1 MYMLLVCLPLL
12 ASFFFPFHLSFKN
25 IFLSICIGT
34 MELVSTDSEDVMV
47 TTNMDI
53 TLNTELVFRNKGS
66 CGVRP
71 RLTQVQLQL
80 NSNEIKLNCQ
90 SEDQCE
96 DDRVSYMAL
105 GNITITNAVSDDE
118 GNYRFGAQV
127 SCPSQIVQ
135 TKDFSVTITGKV

>member
-1 MYMLLVCLPLL
+1 
-12 ASFFFPFHLSFKN
+12 
-25 IFLSICIGT
+25 
-34 MELVSTDSEDVMV
+34 MELVSTDSKDVMA
-47 TTNMDI
+47 TTNTDI

-80 NSNEIKLNCQ
+80 NSNEIRLNCQ

-96 DDRVSYMAL
+96 DGRVSYDAL
-105 GNITITNAVSDDE
+105 GNITITNAMSDDA

-135 TKDFSVTITGKV
+135 TKDFVVTVTGAVVIIFLCFCSFLLLFRFKWTHTQIKKEYKQVH

>member
-1 MYMLLVCLPLL
+1 MYMYKHV
-12 ASFFFPFHLSFKN
+12 
-25 IFLSICIGT
+25 FLSICIGT
-34 MELVSTDSEDVMV
+34 MELVSTDSEDVMA

-53 TLNTELVFRNKGS
+53 TLNTELVFKNKGS

-80 NSNEIKLNCQ
+80 NSDEIRLNCQ

-96 DDRVSYMAL
+96 DGRVSYEAL
-105 GNITITNAVSDDE
+105 SNITIADAMSNDT

-135 TKDFSVTITGKV
+135 TKDFSVTVTGKV

>member
-1 MYMLLVCLPLL
+1 MYSTCI
-12 ASFFFPFHLSFKN
+12 S
-25 IFLSICIGT
+25 IGT
-34 MELVSTDSEDVMV
+34 MELVSTTSEGVVAV
-47 TTNMDI
+47 TNRDI

-80 NSNEIKLNCQ
+80 NGSDIRLNCQ
-90 SEDQCE
+90 SEDQCVNG
-96 DDRVSYMAL
+96 RVSYAAL
-105 GNITITNAVSDDE
+105 GNITIVNAMTDDA

-135 TKDFSVTITGKV
+135 TKDFVVTVTGKV